1 MRAAKF
7 DKFEELDFPVLRLI
21 WIATALAL
29 VHAVV
34 VVVAVAVAA
43 VAVAAVVVAAALA
56 VVVAA
61 VVAPIAAMQIHDKK
75 SITRHADST
84 SKNMNSKMSNK
95 SFAKRLDFQR
105 CFAHAKQKHSNF
117 QKLELV

>member
-29 VHAVV
+29 LHDVV
-34 VVVAVAVAA
+34 VAA

-61 VVAPIAAMQIHDKK
+61 VVAATAAMQIHDKK